1 MSCSS
6 NQAHINEES
15 ICLFY
20 KNRLPND
27 APTYKRK
34 NILNHKNYHVS
45 SVFFNFFCGMILFL
59 LKGINMENITEQ
71 SIIDKANK
79 LYSIECTS
87 ISEVIQHFVSC
98 VPKEISSHGV
108 YLLLSAEYPSCGNEY
123 PYITITN
130 IIITRFKGSVCVF
143 EGRKTIVESYLEH
156 SFEEQWFYD
165 EEIKDICLRLIDDFL
180 ENHIIQQKKESI
192 LEQKKQQ
199 KQKELERKI
208 VEDFVDKLKRK
219 DKPKLW
225 NFLFNWKKQ

>member
-1 MSCSS
+1 M
-6 NQAHINEES
+6 QE
-15 ICLFY
+15 
-20 KNRLPND
+20 
-27 APTYKRK
+27 
-34 NILNHKNYHVS
+34 
-45 SVFFNFFCGMILFL
+45 
-59 LKGINMENITEQ
+59 ITEQ

-87 ISEVIQHFVSC
+87 ISEVIQHFVSF

-108 YLLLSAEYPSCGNEY
+108 YLVLNTEYPSCGNEY

-156 SFEEQWFYD
+156 YFEEQWFYD
-165 EEIKDICLRLIDDFL
+165 GEIKDICLKLIDDFL
-180 ENHIIQQKKESI
+180 ENNIIQQKKESI

-208 VEDFVDKLKRK
+208 IDDFVDKFKRK
-219 DKPKLW
+219 QKPSFFS
-225 NFLFNWKKQ
+225 FLFNWRKQ